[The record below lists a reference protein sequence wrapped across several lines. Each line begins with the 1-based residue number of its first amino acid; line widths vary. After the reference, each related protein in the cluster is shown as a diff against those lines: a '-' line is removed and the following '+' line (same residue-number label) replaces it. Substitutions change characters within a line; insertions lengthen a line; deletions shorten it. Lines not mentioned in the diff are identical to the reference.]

1 MSNMYLDGPSK
12 FRRVFDELVKYVKID
27 TTIHWETYEEF
38 LNRPV
43 EKIEVKELKL
53 TEAKSEPQVKKKKAK

>member
-27 TTIHWETYEEF
+27 TAIRWETYEEF
-38 LNRPV
+38 LNRPIKKV
-43 EKIEVKELKL
+43 EVRELEL
-53 TEAKSEPQVKKKKAK
+53 TDLKQEEPAS